1 MKPAHA
7 LRPLILLLLTASV
20 TSAQPAQLV
29 VVETARVEPM
39 AAMRTVTGDIRT
51 KRQSLVAAQVDG
63 FVIECSLLAGDAVET
78 GQVIARLDPE
88 LAELEVERASATLA
102 ASEGVVAEREALL
115 DQAKRDL
122 ERFRAADRGGSMS
135 ATELDGAETT
145 VRTREAEL
153 AQARADAASARAE
166 LAREERML
174 RDKTIRA
181 PFAGVV
187 VEKLTELG
195 EWVSAGDPIV
205 ELVSVREL
213 EAIIEVPQQFVGLLQ
228 IGSDPIRISV
238 PGLGNAGEASA
249 TIDAIVPLADE
260 LSRLFPVRLGIP
272 NESGV
277 LKPGMSLTA
286 HVPTGRIE
294 PTLTVH
300 KDAIRRDDAGEFLFM
315 AVPHSVEGNP
325 AVTGQAIPAR
335 ITRLYA
341 VGDRVAIR
349 PGQVRDGSVVLV
361 EGNERVYPTQ
371 GLIIQNPPPG
381 SPFASAEHPA
391 EGG

>member
-1 MKPAHA
+1 MTLAHA
-7 LRPLILLLLTASV
+7 IRSIFLLACSCTAAL
-20 TSAQPAQLV
+20 AQYPQSV
-29 VVETARVEPM
+29 VVNGARVEPIT
-39 AAMRTVTGDIRT
+39 AMRAVNGDIRT
-51 KRQSLVAAQVDG
+51 TRQSLVAAQVDG
-63 FVIECSLLAGDAVET
+63 FVVELELLEGDAVEA

-88 LAELEVERASATLA
+88 LSELDVARARA
-102 ASEGVVAEREALL
+102 VVAANEGTVAEYEALL
-115 DQAKRDL
+115 EQAKRDL

-153 AQARADAASARAE
+153 AQALADLASARAQ

-187 VEKLTELG
+187 IRKHTELG
-195 EWVSAGDPIV
+195 EWVTPGDAIV
-205 ELVSVREL
+205 DLVSVREL
-213 EAIIEVPQQFVGLLQ
+213 EAIIEVPEQFVGLLEVG
-228 IGSDPIRISV
+228 GSPIRISV
-238 PGLGNAGEASA
+238 PALGNKGEVGA

-260 LSRLFPVRLGIP
+260 LSRLFPVRLGVP
-272 NESGV
+272 NESGL

-294 PTLTVH
+294 PTLTVP
-300 KDAIRRDDAGEFLFM
+300 KDAVLRDDAGEYVYM
-315 AVPHSVEGNP
+315 AVPHSIEGNP
-325 AVTGQAIPAR
+325 AVTAQAIPAR
-335 ITRLYA
+335 VSRLYA

-349 PGQVRDGSVVLV
+349 AGQVTDGALLLV

-371 GLIIQNPPPG
+371 PLIIQNPPPG
-381 SPFASAEHPA
+381 SPFAPRAA